1 MVTCRVVLIFK
12 ILCFLL
18 PLYGQQMGTQMARM
32 TNFQPEENWILVFGF
47 NNKDQR
53 EEVLRKFKSTGNVT
67 DIKMA
72 SGSKN
77 WAALC
82 YDSKLTLEKAVCE
95 GDFQTSDG
103 CFCGVRRLPNSQ
115 QFFLEQQRLYT
126 SVVSHNAEGKVADEP
141 INLFAT
147 TKDGAAE
154 KAADIEEKDILM
166 AASTAR
172 GPARGKTC
180 CESFMGWIYGW

>member
-1 MVTCRVVLIFK
+1 MLINYFHSSRE
-12 ILCFLL
+12 
-18 PLYGQQMGTQMARM
+18 QMSVQLVEKSS
-32 TNFQPEENWILVFGF
+32 FQHEENWILVFGF
-47 NNKDQR
+47 NDKDQR
-53 EEVLRKFKSTGNVT
+53 EEVLRKFKSMGNVT

-72 SGSKN
+72 SGAKN

-103 CFCGVRRLPNSQ
+103 SFCGVRRLQNSQ

-126 SVVSHNAEGKVADEP
+126 SVVSHSPNGESADEP
-141 INLFAT
+141 INLFGKTAKDST
-147 TKDGAAE
+147 TEEAV
-154 KAADIEEKDILM
+154 DINEKDILM
-166 AASTAR
+166 TTNVEK
-172 GPARGKTC
+172 GPPRGKTC